1 VNVEINGALTVEKH
15 EEIGNFLLSVL
26 IDQMNLPIVRSTVT
40 DETLLGPEGL
50 DLESLAFVE
59 LTLAAETEY
68 SVSIP
73 DGELAQLGKL
83 NFGGLVADIAGR
95 MAA

>member
-1 VNVEINGALTVEKH
+1 MDKH
-15 EEIGNFLLSVL
+15 DEIGRFLLGVL
-26 IDQMNLPIVRSTVT
+26 IDQMNLPIVESEVT

-73 DGELAQLGKL
+73 DGELARLGTL
-83 NFGGLVADIAGR
+83 NFGGLIADIAGR